1 MRFSLFFTAALIV
14 AAGNA
19 IDTENFN
26 KPNIKYQ
33 DPKKFDWIEKPAGSG
48 NWVKKDLKDDM
59 KPLPL
64 SRVQQLIKQNNEAIA
79 ANQAGKDKTAKQMAK
94 LADNKKKNAFV
105 QKPAAPAAAAS
116 GASAGAGANESDSD
130 SSDEE

>member
-19 IDTENFN
+19 IDTDFN
-26 KPNIKYQ
+26 NPKVTYQ

-48 NWVKKDLKDDM
+48 NWVKKELKDDM

-64 SRVQQLIKQNNEAIA
+64 SRVQ
-79 ANQAGKDKTAKQMAK
+79 
-94 LADNKKKNAFV
+94 
-105 QKPAAPAAAAS
+105 
-116 GASAGAGANESDSD
+116 
-130 SSDEE
+130 